1 MERCLGGRD
10 LTEPRLHPR
19 DAAVVYA
26 VSEAGSSMLVWHPLD
41 VANGAVRAITTEPAP
56 RVGRGLGGGCWCFVD
71 DATAVV
77 YVGVDGNL
85 WSQPLDAGAPRRL
98 TDHGPER
105 AAGAPHG
112 SDDDRWLAYVVDQA
126 EVWLLDRGDGV
137 VRRIDDGSADF
148 CFDPFVS
155 ASGIVWQAWNVPDM
169 PWDGA
174 RMQRWTFESDEIE
187 DLQPVGALQQ
197 PRVLPD
203 GTGICVRDDTGW
215 LNVWVGDA
223 PLVDEPFEHAGPS
236 WGLGQRSHAWSPD
249 GARVAFARNER
260 GFGRLC
266 VVERGT
272 RVVTELGRGVHGQ
285 ISWEGHRIAAI
296 RSGARTPTQIVVYE
310 LGAHRSVVA
319 VGPDARWADE
329 ELTEPELVD
338 AVASDGVE
346 LHARLYRAD
355 GGVGGAT
362 DRLLVWLHGG
372 PTDQWQVSFM
382 PRLAYWRAQGW
393 NVLVPDH
400 RGSTGHGRR
409 YQQALNGGW
418 GALDVADTLVA
429 VRHAHLRGW
438 GSPRSTVVIGGSA
451 GGFTALGSVAAEP
464 TMFAAAVVSY
474 PVTDL
479 LDLAERSHRFERHST
494 HHLVGPLPATEAL
507 HRERSPVSYAH
518 LLADTPLLVMHGDV
532 DPVVPVAQSRVL
544 VERCRAA
551 GGTVELHVYE
561 GEGHGF
567 RQPVN
572 QADEYRR
579 IGDFLERHV
588 PRQRIA
594 D

>member
-1 MERCLGGRD
+1 
-10 LTEPRLHPR
+10 
-19 DAAVVYA
+19 
-26 VSEAGSSMLVWHPLD
+26 MLVWHSLD
-41 VANGAVRAITTEPAP
+41 AAGDVRAITTEPAP
-56 RVGRGLGGGCWCFVD
+56 RTGRGLGGGCWCFVD

-77 YVGVDGNL
+77 YVAVDGNL
-85 WSQPLDAGAPRRL
+85 WHQPLHAVSGGPSRL

-112 SDDDRWLAYVVDQA
+112 SADDRWLAFVVDQT
-126 EVWLLDRGDGV
+126 EVWLLDRGDGT
-137 VRRIDDGSADF
+137 VRRVDDGSADF
-148 CFDPFVS
+148 CFDPFVAPS
-155 ASGIVWQAWNVPDM
+155 DIVWQAWNVPDM

-174 RMQRWTFESDEIE
+174 RMQRWTLATGEIE
-187 DLQPVGALQQ
+187 DLRPAGALQQ
-197 PRVLPD
+197 PRTLPD
-203 GTGICVRDDTGW
+203 GTEICVRDDTGW

-236 WGLGQRSHAWSPD
+236 WGLGQRSYAWSPD
-249 GARVAFARNER
+249 GARIAFARNER

-266 VVERGT
+266 VVD
-272 RVVTELGRGVHGQ
+272 RVSGAVTELGRGVHGQ
-285 ISWEGHRIAAI
+285 LSWEGDRIAAV

-310 LGAHRSVVA
+310 LNEEGLVAARTVVA
-319 VGPDARWADE
+319 IGPDPRWTDE
-329 ELTEPELVD
+329 PLVEPELVE
-338 AVASDGVE
+338 ANAPDGSV

-355 GGVGGAT
+355 DVTG

-382 PRLAYWRAQGW
+382 PRVAYWRAQGW

-400 RGSTGHGRR
+400 RGSTGHGRS

-418 GALDVADTLVA
+418 GVLDVSDTLA
-429 VRHAHLRGW
+429 TVRHAHAMGW
-438 GSPRSTVVIGGSA
+438 GRPRSTVVIGGSA
-451 GGFTALGSVAAEP
+451 GGFTALGAVAADP
-464 TMFAAAVVSY
+464 TLFAAGVVSY

-479 LDLAERSHRFERHST
+479 LDLTERSHRFERHST
-494 HHLVGPLPATEAL
+494 HHLVGALPAAEAA
-507 HRERSPVSYAH
+507 HRDRSPVSYAH
-518 LLADTPLLVMHGDV
+518 LLADTPLLVMHGDI

-551 GGTVELHVYE
+551 GGTVELHVYD

-567 RQPVN
+567 RQPAN

-588 PRQRIA
+588 PRHRAAPSPHSPPQIGTEE
-594 D
+594 